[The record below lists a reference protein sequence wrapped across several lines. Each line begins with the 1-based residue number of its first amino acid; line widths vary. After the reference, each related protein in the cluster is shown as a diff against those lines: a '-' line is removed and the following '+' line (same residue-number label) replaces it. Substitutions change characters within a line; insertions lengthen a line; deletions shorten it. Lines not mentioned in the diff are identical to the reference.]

1 MQGRKPDPV
10 LTHDPLLVKS
20 RHLALR
26 LPCLHDFSVCFGLL
40 RMSTSSPRMLFWRIS
55 SAHVSQSAPQILLLL
70 STNCVESPF
79 AGPSITQICD
89 DDDDDD
95 D

>member
-1 MQGRKPDPV
+1 MSV
-10 LTHDPLLVKS
+10 S
-20 RHLALR
+20 RH
-26 LPCLHDFSVCFGLL
+26 PKFV
-40 RMSTSSPRMLFWRIS
+40 
-55 SAHVSQSAPQILLLL
+55 LLL

-95 D
+95 